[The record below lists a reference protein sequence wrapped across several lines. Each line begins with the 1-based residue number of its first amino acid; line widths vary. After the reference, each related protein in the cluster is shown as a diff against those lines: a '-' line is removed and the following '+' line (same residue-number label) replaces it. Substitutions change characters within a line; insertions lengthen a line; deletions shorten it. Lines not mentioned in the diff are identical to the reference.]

1 MTFQVI
7 SDRIHAQQSTN
18 TKMKNT
24 PLSMF
29 GDNGH
34 SKRDIEE
41 FNKIG
46 KHFDVTELL
55 ILLEGWMDNQDLRD
69 FTNFL
74 EERFYSNFNEYVIE
88 YNIRSLCG
96 TKAYSAVVI
105 DKKEFGSDFDD
116 MLSYDTLHELEED
129 GSVYY
134 LEQDLEGRR
143 ADKGNQGVFYD
154 RAWVRSPKEAK
165 EFLRY
170 LEGNL

>member
-1 MTFQVI
+1 
-7 SDRIHAQQSTN
+7 
-18 TKMKNT
+18 
-24 PLSMF
+24 
-29 GDNGH
+29 
-34 SKRDIEE
+34 
-41 FNKIG
+41 
-46 KHFDVTELL
+46 
-55 ILLEGWMDNQDLRD
+55 
-69 FTNFL
+69 
-74 EERFYSNFNEYVIE
+74 VIE

-96 TKAYSAVVI
+96 NKAYSAVII

-116 MLSYDTLHELEED
+116 MLSSCFTHELTED

-154 RAWVRSPKEAK
+154 RAWVRSPKEGR

>member
-1 MTFQVI
+1 
-7 SDRIHAQQSTN
+7 
-18 TKMKNT
+18 MKHT
-24 PLSMF
+24 PLLKETFLEKVQKQSNLYMY

-34 SKRDIEE
+34 DKKLIEK

-46 KHFDVTELL
+46 KHFDVTELPN
-55 ILLEGWMDNQDLRD
+55 LLESWMDDQDLQD

-74 EERFYSNFNEYVIE
+74 EERRYSNFKEYVIE

-96 TKAYSAVVI
+96 QKAYSAVII
-105 DKKEFGSDFDD
+105 DSKEFGSDFDD
-116 MLSYDTLHELEED
+116 MFSYSTHELTED
-129 GSVYY
+129 GSIYY

-154 RAWVRSPKEAK
+154 RAWVRSPKEGK

-170 LEGNL
+170 LEANL

>member
-1 MTFQVI
+1 
-7 SDRIHAQQSTN
+7 
-18 TKMKNT
+18 
-24 PLSMF
+24 MF

-34 SKRDIEE
+34 SKRLIAK

-46 KHFDVTELL
+46 KHFDVTELP
-55 ILLEGWMDNQDLRD
+55 ILLESWMDEDDLD
-69 FTNFL
+69 SFTTML
-74 EERFYSNFNEYVIE
+74 EERHYANFNEYVIE

-96 TKAYSAVVI
+96 TKAYSAVII

-116 MLSYDTLHELEED
+116 MLSYETLHELSED

-143 ADKGNQGVFYD
+143 ADKGNQGVIYD
-154 RAWVRSPKEAK
+154 RAWVRSPKEGK

-170 LEGNL
+170 LESNL